1 MTGNYVMFPILA
13 ALSAFF
19 FALSLIPGED
29 LVAKKL
35 DELRRP
41 RSGKEALSG
50 LDRLLD
56 RSISEKQRGRM
67 QAKLAEAGWYR
78 LTPSRIVARMIG
90 SGLLGLL
97 IALLLIRAFHVTSM
111 LVYVVLGIAV
121 LAAFYWPYSTL
132 DHEAEKRKKQVQR
145 ALPDFLDMVASTVQ
159 AGLSLNAAMA
169 YAVES
174 AEGALGDEMR
184 EALAEIRLGRSRH
197 EALQSAADRL
207 NQIEFTTMVSAIVQ
221 SERLGSNISHVL
233 NELAEDTR
241 NHRILLAEEEAQKL
255 PVKMVFPM
263 AFFMLPAL
271 FTIIF
276 GSIIANLLARPH

>member
-1 MTGNYVMFPILA
+1 MTNGYLFFPILA
-13 ALSAFF
+13 AASAFF
-19 FALSLIPGED
+19 FAVSLIPGED

-35 DELRRP
+35 DELKRP
-41 RSGKEALSG
+41 TSGDQTLRG
-50 LDRLLD
+50 LDRILD
-56 RSISEKQRGRM
+56 RAISPQQQSRM
-67 QAKLAEAGWYR
+67 RAKLAEAGWYR
-78 LTPSRIVARMIG
+78 FTPTRIVARMIG
-90 SGLLGLL
+90 SGLFGLL
-97 IALLLIRAFHVTSM
+97 VALFIIRTMNITSIFA
-111 LVYVVLGIAV
+111 YAV
-121 LAAFYWPYSTL
+121 FGAAVIAAFYWPYGAL
-132 DHEAEKRKKQVQR
+132 DHAADQRKKEVQH

-169 YAVES
+169 YAVET

-197 EALQSAADRL
+197 EALQGAADRL
-207 NQIEFTTMVSAIVQ
+207 NQIEFTTMVSAIIQ
-221 SERLGSNISHVL
+221 SERLGSNISSVL

-255 PVKMVFPM
+255 PVKMIFPM

-276 GSIIANLLARPH
+276 GSIIANLMARQ

>member
-1 MTGNYVMFPILA
+1 MTGSYVSFPILA

-41 RSGKEALSG
+41 TPGKGAMNG
-50 LDRLLD
+50 LDQLLD
-56 RSISEKQRGRM
+56 RTIPEKQRGVM
-67 QAKLAEAGWYR
+67 QKKLSEAGWYR
-78 LTPSRIVARMIG
+78 LSPSRVVARMIG

-97 IALLLIRAFHVTSM
+97 VALLLVRGFNITST
-111 LVYVVLGIAV
+111 LAYVVLGIAV
-121 LAAFYWPYSTL
+121 IAAFYWPYSAL
-132 DHEAEKRKKQVQR
+132 DHAAEKRKKQVQR

-169 YAVES
+169 YAVET

-184 EALAEIRLGRSRH
+184 EALSEIRLGRSRH
-197 EALQSAADRL
+197 EALQAAADRL
-207 NQIEFTTMVSAIVQ
+207 NQIEFTTMVSAIIQ
-221 SERLGSNISHVL
+221 SERLGSNIAHVL

-263 AFFMLPAL
+263 AFFMLPSL
-271 FTIIF
+271 LLIIF
-276 GSIIANLLARPH
+276 GGIAAQYIK

>member
-1 MTGNYVMFPILA
+1 MSASILIYPILA
-13 ALSAFF
+13 SASAFF
-19 FALSLIPGED
+19 FSVSLIPGED

-35 DELRRP
+35 DELKSNRNAPQLNTTERMLQ
-41 RSGKEALSG
+41 RMLTQQ
-50 LDRLLD
+50 
-56 RSISEKQRGRM
+56 QRGQVRR
-67 QAKLAEAGWYR
+67 KLSEAGWYR
-78 LTPSRIVARMIG
+78 LNESRIVAQTIG

-97 IALLLIRAFHVTSM
+97 VVLLLIRG
-111 LVYVVLGIAV
+111 LGINSLLGYIVGALAV
-121 LAAFYWPYSTL
+121 AAAAYVPYGVL
-132 DHEAEKRKKQVQR
+132 DRAAEKRKREVQR

-197 EALQSAADRL
+197 EALQAAAERL
-207 NQIEFTTMVSAIVQ
+207 NQAEFTTMVTAIIQ
-221 SERLGSNISHVL
+221 CERLGSNIAHVL
-233 NELAEDTR
+233 TELADDTR
-241 NHRILLAEEEAQKL
+241 SHRILFAEEQAQKL

-276 GSIIANLLARPH
+276 GSIISNLLTKH